1 MAKSL
6 QGAQPIIG
14 QTATQ
19 APPLA
24 TVRTLRLTLGLGIV
38 VSALISLVGTSWD
51 IQWHLF
57 VGRDRT
63 LIPPHLMMLTGI
75 TLGGLLA
82 LTAVCV
88 ETMVVRRKPQLA
100 QYNTQFA
107 GMFYAPLGAYIA
119 GFAALDAAV
128 AFPLDAYWHS
138 LYGID
143 VALWTPFHVMILM
156 GMGIMPL
163 GGTYMMSSAKAL
175 AHQIGDRRGEKIGQF
190 GTLAALGITFSIF
203 TILLADA
210 ISLSNYIDL
219 AILKI
224 NLYPLCACLLTAFI
238 FAAAKTAVG
247 TRFAVSGVILM
258 YIVVAAIFSIFVP
271 PATGYLV
278 GVEQLQYRRA
288 LQSFAYLSILA
299 MRLWPLLPILLAPL
313 YDWLLNHAGQHNW
326 SHHRILWSST
336 GLCLLAAIPVMAF
349 NLTAITRI
357 IQTAGPV
364 GLVLSFLL
372 GILGSYVG
380 TILGR
385 RSGEVIQNGGQAR

>member
-1 MAKSL
+1 MAKTI
-6 QGAQPIIG
+6 QGVQPIR
-14 QTATQ
+14 QATTHTSPF
-19 APPLA
+19 AL
-24 TVRTLRLTLGLGIV
+24 VRTLRLTIGLGIV

-100 QYNTQFA
+100 QYSTQFA

-128 AFPLDAYWHS
+128 AFPLDSYWHS

-163 GGTYMMSSAKAL
+163 GAAYLLSSTKIL
-175 AHQIGDRRGEKIGQF
+175 PQQTGERRGEALGRF
-190 GTLAALGITFSIF
+190 GVLAALAVVFSIF

-210 ISLSNYIDL
+210 LTLSNYVDL
-219 AILKI
+219 AMVKI
-224 NLYPLCACLLTAFI
+224 NLFPLVACLLTAFI
-238 FAAAKTAVG
+238 FATARTAIG
-247 TRFAVSGVILM
+247 TRFAASIVILVYM
-258 YIVVAAIFSIFVP
+258 IVAMIFSLFVP

-278 GVEQLQYRRA
+278 TLERLQYRKA
-288 LQSFAYLSILA
+288 LNSFAYLSILA
-299 MRLWPLLPILLAPL
+299 MRLWPLVPIVLAPL
-313 YDWLLNHAGQHNW
+313 YDWMHNYAGQQQW
-326 SHHRILWSST
+326 SKQRILWSST
-336 GLCLLAAIPVMAF
+336 GLCLLAGIPVMIL
-349 NLTAITRI
+349 NLNAIVRV
-357 IQTAGPV
+357 IQNVGPV
-364 GLVLSFLL
+364 GLLLSLLL
-372 GILGSYVG
+372 GVLGSYAG
-380 TILGR
+380 TILGQH
-385 RSGEVIQNGGQAR
+385 SGEVMRPSEQA